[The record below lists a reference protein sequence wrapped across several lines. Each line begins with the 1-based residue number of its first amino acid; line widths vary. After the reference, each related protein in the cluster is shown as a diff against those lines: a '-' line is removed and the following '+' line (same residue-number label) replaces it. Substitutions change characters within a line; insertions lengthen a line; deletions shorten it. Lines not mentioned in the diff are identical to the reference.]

1 MILKNS
7 NGLQYSWLRITIR
20 NFATGFNP
28 LGDNDMKKSS
38 VIGIII
44 IALAIAMIIV
54 MYTDSSTYSTF
65 TEAKEKQTELYIVGV
80 LNKEKV
86 LHYEPTVDAN
96 HFSFY
101 MYDNDSTE
109 SKVVFNGAKPQDI
122 ERSEQIVLTGK
133 MVGDEFHASKILMKC
148 PSKYN
153 EDEVEIIEASAVQTL
168 GFVDEPTAY

>member
-1 MILKNS
+1 
-7 NGLQYSWLRITIR
+7 
-20 NFATGFNP
+20 
-28 LGDNDMKKSS
+28 MKKSS

-65 TEAKEKQTELYIVGV
+65 TEAKEEQTELYVVGV
-80 LNKEKV
+80 LNKEKA
-86 LHYEPTVDAN
+86 LHYEPTEDAN

-109 SKVVFNGAKPQDI
+109 CKVVFRGAKPQDI

-133 MVGDEFHASKILMKC
+133 MVGNEFHASKILMKC
-148 PSKYN
+148 PSKYQEN
-153 EDEVEIIEASAVQTL
+153 EVEVTEVSTAQTL
-168 GFVDEPTAY
+168 GFVEAPAVN